1 MITAAL
7 MAYMPSA
14 LIVTPQISMSN
25 LSDMRSSPLKEAES
39 LRGTIY
45 LPAGLSIRQEVA
57 SDPNARTLG
66 AGARQW
72 MLGTVKMRAE
82 TSR

>member
-1 MITAAL
+1 MTTAAL

-14 LIVTPQISMSN
+14 LMVTPQISMSN

-45 LPAGLSIRQEVA
+45 LPAGLNLRQDGR
-57 SDPNARTLG
+57 SQP
-66 AGARQW
+66 
-72 MLGTVKMRAE
+72 
-82 TSR
+82 